1 MCLFIFGGAEGS
13 RTPVRKHFNRT
24 FSERSQVS
32 TFPPRADTGQT
43 ARFSRVIMRGRGN
56 SYPPHGRHI
65 NDAFPGLWPLRF
77 RRLPLVRQR
86 QQYDCCQ
93 LIFKLPVLWRS
104 GAAAR
109 LSCLCTPV
117 ETGAAPYRETIFGYL
132 FHKHP
137 METVQPH
144 IGRLFFGYLF
154 HKYPEETVQPYI
166 GRLFFGYL
174 FHKYPGETVQPHI
187 GRLFFGICFTN
198 TRRKRCSPFTRH
210 SEPVTD
216 VTGVGIRIPDN
227 GERTATPVQP
237 LVHNDS
243 AGARPRVFAVLIC
256 GTGRPASPAQ
266 GTSRRGCPR

>member
-1 MCLFIFGGAEGS
+1 MIPLFSREKSALKGRWRLETVQDMRSSSSNPVSCSETSIKIYGSKEEIRAQKSPETVDAPGFAPDASIPVTLYGGAEGS

-32 TFPPRADTGQT
+32 AFPPRADTGQT
-43 ARFSRVIMRGRGN
+43 ARFSRVMMRGRGN

-117 ETGAAPYRETIFGYL
+117 ETGAAPCMRPFWEGIALPKGTFTCYL
-132 FHKHP
+132 
-137 METVQPH
+137 
-144 IGRLFFGYLF
+144 
-154 HKYPEETVQPYI
+154 
-166 GRLFFGYL
+166 
-174 FHKYPGETVQPHI
+174 
-187 GRLFFGICFTN
+187 
-198 TRRKRCSPFTRH
+198 
-210 SEPVTD
+210 
-216 VTGVGIRIPDN
+216 
-227 GERTATPVQP
+227 
-237 LVHNDS
+237 
-243 AGARPRVFAVLIC
+243 
-256 GTGRPASPAQ
+256 
-266 GTSRRGCPR
+266 